1 VPKGRN
7 YRVITAVLQEMN
19 RQRLGPARLAAR
31 LEKAGYSWSTTYLVL
46 RLGELMPATPA
57 TPAGGRYPLLDGEV
71 VALATALRVPVAQ
84 LAA

>member
-7 YRVITAVLQEMN
+7 YRLIAAVLQEMN
-19 RQRLGPARLAAR
+19 RQRLGPARVADR
-31 LEKAGYSWSTTYLVL
+31 LQKAGYSWSTDYLIL

-57 TPAGGRYPLLDGEV
+57 SPAGGRYPLLNSEV
-71 VALATALRVPVAQ
+71 VALATALRVPVAK